1 MLREILKEC
10 FMPVGVGGG
19 IQTIEQIS
27 ELLNVGADKVVI
39 KSSAIRKTQLVS
51 EAVRIF
57 GAQCICIAVDI
68 VNTANGYTVYDLDNS
83 GITLAE
89 FMRRMNDQG
98 AGEFMVTAVER
109 DGTMS
114 GFHALEAGK
123 HLSSGDLVRLA
134 KKEYITIG
142 VKEKMGNII
151 HKVSPGPIK
160 RLVSK
165 ISEKIHLMSN
175 QMTSWKM
182 VPFKHFNMDF
192 LSCSADLMFESSLV
206 GFWFCIQRNRRQAN
220 LVKKSKQTSKNGI
233 KHSSSFNYGGK
244 QKKFWKNWRKWA

>member
-1 MLREILKEC
+1 MLKLRIIPILSFNGFALVKTKQFQHPRMVGNPTQSARVYNSRGVDELIFCDIFATRQNRPPPIPMLREILKEC

-57 GAQCICIAVDI
+57 GAQCICVAVDI

-114 GFHALEAGK
+114 GFDYELARAVHSMTKQPIIMAGGAGK
-123 HLSSGDLVRLA
+123 PADYIELFSNAKVEAAAAASIFHFTQYTPLDIKITLAEHGFPVR
-134 KKEYITIG
+134 
-142 VKEKMGNII
+142 
-151 HKVSPGPIK
+151 H
-160 RLVSK
+160 
-165 ISEKIHLMSN
+165 
-175 QMTSWKM
+175 Q
-182 VPFKHFNMDF
+182 
-192 LSCSADLMFESSLV
+192 
-206 GFWFCIQRNRRQAN
+206 IQR
-220 LVKKSKQTSKNGI
+220 TT
-233 KHSSSFNYGGK
+233 
-244 QKKFWKNWRKWA
+244 